1 MEQNLVKNRWNE
13 ILEQADDWW
22 EELTDDDLDQINGS
36 HAQLLYVLQERY
48 KYTHDE
54 ANAEVEKRIGGLSA
68 AG

>member
-36 HAQLLYVLQERY
+36 HGQLLYVLRERY
-48 KYTHDE
+48 QFTLDE
-54 ANAEVEKRIGGLSA
+54 AKAEIEKRIGSLPA